1 MPNGITR
8 DSFQRMQTDDKLNVL
23 FDYVSH
29 IYGKQQDEEGSR
41 QKNES
46 IKEQHC
52 RDRWDECDDRFKAIE
67 SRGNKLVGA
76 LILLNVVI
84 PTSVYFVAT

>member
-29 IYGKQQDEEGSR
+29 IYGKQESEEESR
-41 QKNES
+41 QDNEEA
-46 IKEQHC
+46 KEQHC
-52 RDRWDECDDRFKAIE
+52 QARWEECDDRFKAIE
-67 SRGNKLVGA
+67 SRGNKLIGA
-76 LILLNVVI
+76 LILLQVVVPI
-84 PTSVYFVAT
+84 VAYFFS